1 MKKTILAAIMAFA
14 AFSPAIAADDD
25 KPTYEGEDVMIVKL
39 LDGNETVIALSD
51 IENVTFGDM
60 FDVCDFVV
68 YNNNLIPYRHIFPAI
83 APVFR
88 QNPATT
94 GEPTIFGF
102 GTAQGAEAPEA
113 LTFGDYGVIL
123 SISPSKLFTEN
134 LNLATETSSYTLT
147 LLRYEEGAIAE
158 ELTKVTSGTLT
169 TRLDHKTAK
178 VTIDMRAVF
187 DDHTIINVNWT
198 GKPVDV
204 ESLEGMTPAPVY
216 ANEAFYYNADGNLIN
231 TAIIESVTKAS
242 KTNLGGS
249 VQFTFNFADGTYIN
263 GLGNGKVTVKN
274 SIIEQAT
281 TQEVT
286 LNLADGVGVEL
297 SFGSMQLF
305 SIDESDSSFQWK
317 NICDNG
323 LMTISS
329 DSEGNYH
336 IFIDV
341 VNTYTSYMGST
352 PSQAGNPERLILN
365 YEGPV
370 Q

>member
-25 KPTYEGEDVMIVKL
+25 KPTYEGEDIMIVKL
-39 LDGNETVIALSD
+39 LDGTETLISVAD
-51 IENVTFGDM
+51 IENVTFGQMTD
-60 FDVCDFVV
+60 V
-68 YNNNLIPYRHIFPAI
+68 YNFILSNEKTGDKMLCRSVNPI
-83 APVFR
+83 FR

-102 GTAQGAEAPEA
+102 GTAQGAEAPDA

-134 LNLATETSSYTLT
+134 LNLATETSSYSLT

-178 VTIDMRAVF
+178 VTISLSATF
-187 DDHTIINVNWT
+187 DDQTAITVNCV

-216 ANEAFYYNADGNLIN
+216 ANEAYYYNADGNLIN
-231 TAIIESVTKAS
+231 TAVIESVTKAS

-263 GLGNGKVTVKN
+263 GQSSGKVTVKN
-274 SIIEQAT
+274 SIIEQAA